1 MVWRGEH
8 LPTGQPV
15 ALKFVNAAVA
25 EDGEFG
31 RMFRRE
37 LRASARLTHP
47 SVVRVFDHGLVPKA
61 LAEPTMGL
69 MAEGAPWVAM
79 ELLEPIP
86 APLDWPRVARFAMQL
101 LEALAYA
108 HARGTLHRDIKPANL
123 GWRRADDRAVL
134 LDFGLASLADDR
146 TFASTLGTPHYAA
159 PEQILGDEWAQ
170 GPWTDLY
177 ALGATI
183 WTRLSGRPMFT
194 SDERAVLLSV
204 TSAMRAP
211 SRRAWRGC
219 PRPRARG
226 SRVWCDETRALAR
239 STRRTPRPSCA
250 RSSKAAPLRA

>member
-1 MVWRGEH
+1 
-8 LPTGQPV
+8 
-15 ALKFVNAAVA
+15 
-25 EDGEFG
+25 
-31 RMFRRE
+31 
-37 LRASARLTHP
+37 
-47 SVVRVFDHGLVPKA
+47 
-61 LAEPTMGL
+61 MGL

-86 APLDWPRVARFAMQL
+86 AALPWPRVARFAMQL

-177 ALGATI
+177 ALKHDLDLAE
-183 WTRLSGRPMFT
+183 RPPHVHGR
-194 SDERAVLLSV
+194 RARR
-204 TSAMRAP
+204 AARAP
-211 SRRAWRGC
+211 
-219 PRPRARG
+219 PR
-226 SRVWCDETRALAR
+226 
-239 STRRTPRPSCA
+239 
-250 RSSKAAPLRA
+250 LRAS